1 MELLKIILI
10 GDGSVGKTSI
20 RERYLG
26 RGFLTQYLPTLGAD
40 FSVKNEII
48 GQEEI
53 SFQIWD
59 LAGQPVFETI
69 RKTYYRGAR
78 GAFIVCDVSN
88 PESVMNIHN
97 WMDELWKNNGHGPIP
112 FVILGN
118 KIDLRS
124 NGDYSI
130 PDQTLQGIA
139 RGITTTTG
147 ETLQFSVTYLP
158 TSAKTGKNITEA
170 FKRLGM
176 QVASHRMYLSQY
188 A

>member
-20 RERYLG
+20 RERFLG
-26 RGFLTQYLPTLGAD
+26 HGFPIQYLPTLGAD

-48 GQEEI
+48 YGQKI

-78 GAFIVCDVSN
+78 GAFIVCDVNN

-97 WMDELWKNNGHGPIP
+97 WVDELWGNNGNGPIP

-118 KIDLRS
+118 KIDLRDT
-124 NGDYSI
+124 GEYCI
-130 PDQTLQGIA
+130 PDQTLHAIA
-139 RGITTTTG
+139 KGITTTTRD
-147 ETLQFSVTYLP
+147 TLQFDVTYLP
-158 TSAKTGKNITEA
+158 TSAYTGENITEA

-176 QVASHRMYLSQY
+176 QVASRRMYQSQY

>member
-26 RGFLTQYLPTLGAD
+26 HGFPVQYLPTLGAD
-40 FSVKNEII
+40 FSVKNETIC
-48 GQEEI
+48 GKKI

-69 RKTYYRGAR
+69 RKMYYRGAR

-97 WMDELWKNNGHGPIP
+97 WVDELWRNNGNGPIP

-118 KIDLRS
+118 KIDLRHTGENCFS
-124 NGDYSI
+124 
-130 PDQTLQGIA
+130 DQTLQGIA
-139 RGITTTTG
+139 KGITTTRDS
-147 ETLQFSVTYLP
+147 LQFDVTYLP
-158 TSAKTGKNITEA
+158 TSAYTGENITEA

-176 QVASHRMYLSQY
+176 QVASHRMYLSQCV
-188 A
+188 

>member
-26 RGFLTQYLPTLGAD
+26 YGFPIQYLPTLGAD

-48 GQEEI
+48 CGKKI

-69 RKTYYRGAR
+69 RKMYYRGAR
-78 GAFIVCDVSN
+78 GAFVVCDVSN
-88 PESVMNIHN
+88 PESVMNINN
-97 WMDELWKNNGHGPIP
+97 WVDELWRNNGNGPIP

-118 KIDLRS
+118 KIDLRHT
-124 NGDYSI
+124 GEYCI
-130 PDQTLQGIA
+130 QDQTLHGIA
-139 RGITTTTG
+139 KGITTTTS
-147 ETLQFSVTYLP
+147 ESLQFDVTYLP
-158 TSAKTGKNITEA
+158 ISAYTGENITEA

>member
-20 RERYLG
+20 RKRYLG
-26 RGFLTQYLPTLGAD
+26 DGFPIQYLPTLGAD
-40 FSVKNEII
+40 FSVKNETI
-48 GQEEI
+48 GREEV

-69 RKTYYRGAR
+69 RKMYYRGAR
-78 GAFIVCDVSN
+78 GAFIVCDVN
-88 PESVMNIHN
+88 NAESVMNIHN
-97 WMDELWKNNGHGPIP
+97 WVDELWRNNGNGPIP

-118 KIDLRS
+118 KIDLRY
-124 NGDYSI
+124 NGEYCI

-139 RGITTTTG
+139 GGITTTTG
-147 ETLQFSVTYLP
+147 KNLPFNVTYLP
-158 TSAKTGKNITEA
+158 TSAKTGENITEA

-176 QVASHRMYLSQY
+176 QAASHRIYLSQY
-188 A
+188 V

>member
-20 RERYLG
+20 REYYLG
-26 RGFLTQYLPTLGAD
+26 HGFPMQYLPTLGAD
-40 FSVKNEII
+40 FSVKNETIC
-48 GQEEI
+48 GENI

-69 RKTYYRGAR
+69 RKMYYRGAR

-88 PESVMNIHN
+88 PESVMNIYN
-97 WMDELWKNNGHGPIP
+97 WIDELWRNNGQGPIP

-118 KIDLRS
+118 KIDLRYTGEYCIS
-124 NGDYSI
+124 
-130 PDQTLQGIA
+130 DQTLQGIIKE
-139 RGITTTTG
+139 ITTRI
-147 ETLQFSVTYLP
+147 EPLHFNVTYLP
-158 TSAKTGKNITEA
+158 TSAKTGENINEA
-170 FKRLGM
+170 FRLLGM
-176 QVASHRMYLSQY
+176 QVTLHKIYLSQN

>member
-10 GDGSVGKTSI
+10 GEGSVGKTSI

-26 RGFLTQYLPTLGAD
+26 YGFPIQYLPTLGAE

-48 GQEEI
+48 GGEEI

-88 PESVMNIHN
+88 LESVMNIHN
-97 WMDELWKNNGHGPIP
+97 WKDELWRNNGSGPIP

-124 NGDYSI
+124 TGRYCV

-139 RGITTTTG
+139 KEITTTG
-147 ETLQFSVTYLP
+147 DIKHFNVTYLP
-158 TSAKTGKNITEA
+158 TSAKTGENITKA
-170 FKRLGM
+170 FKQLGR
-176 QVASHRMYLSQY
+176 QVASHSMYLSQY

>member
-20 RERYLG
+20 RRRYLG
-26 RGFLTQYLPTLGAD
+26 HGFQTEYLPTLGAD
-40 FSVKNEII
+40 FSVKNDTI
-48 GQEEI
+48 GREEI

-97 WMDELWKNNGHGPIP
+97 WMDELWSNNGVGPIP

-118 KIDLRS
+118 KIDLRYT
-124 NGDYSI
+124 GEYCI

-139 RGITTTTG
+139 RGITTSG
-147 ETLQFSVTYLP
+147 ERLQFNVTYLP
-158 TSAKTGKNITEA
+158 TSAKTGENITEA

-176 QVASHRMYLSQY
+176 QVASHRLYLSQY
-188 A
+188 V

>member
-26 RGFLTQYLPTLGAD
+26 HGFPTHYLPTLGAD
-40 FSVKNEII
+40 FSVKNERI
-48 GQEEI
+48 GREEI
-53 SFQIWD
+53 NFQIWD

-69 RKTYYRGAR
+69 RKMYYRGAR

-88 PESVMNIHN
+88 AESVMNIHN
-97 WMDELWKNNGHGPIP
+97 WVDELWKNNGNGPIP

-118 KIDLRS
+118 KLDLRY
-124 NGDYSI
+124 NGGYCI

-139 RGITTTTG
+139 RGITATTG
-147 ETLQFSVTYLP
+147 ESLRFNVTYLP
-158 TSAKTGKNITEA
+158 TSAKTGENISRA
-170 FKRLGM
+170 FKQLAM
-176 QVASHRMYLSQY
+176 QVTSHRMYLSQY
-188 A
+188 V

>member
-20 RERYLG
+20 RRRYLG
-26 RGFLTQYLPTLGAD
+26 NGFPMQYLPTLGAD

-48 GQEEI
+48 CGKKI

-69 RKTYYRGAR
+69 RKMYYHGAR

-97 WMDELWKNNGHGPIP
+97 WIDELWRNNGHGPIP

-118 KIDLRS
+118 KIDLRDT
-124 NGDYSI
+124 GEYCI
-130 PDQTLQGIA
+130 PDQTIQGIV

-147 ETLQFSVTYLP
+147 EDLPFNVTYLP
-158 TSAKTGKNITEA
+158 TSANTGENITEA
-170 FKRLGM
+170 FKRLGI
-176 QVASHRMYLSQY
+176 QVSSHRMFLSQY

>member
-1 MELLKIILI
+1 MELLKVILI

-20 RERYLG
+20 RKRYLG
-26 RGFLTQYLPTLGAD
+26 HGFPIQYLPTLGAD

-48 GQEEI
+48 CGQKI

-69 RKTYYRGAR
+69 RKMYYRGAR

-97 WMDELWKNNGHGPIP
+97 WVDELWRNNGNGPIP

-118 KIDLRS
+118 KIDKRYT
-124 NGDYSI
+124 GEYCI

-139 RGITTTTG
+139 QGITTTG
-147 ETLQFSVTYLP
+147 DTLQFNVTYLP
-158 TSAKTGKNITEA
+158 TSANTGENITEA

-176 QVASHRMYLSQY
+176 QVVAHRMYLSQY
-188 A
+188 I